1 MKMSET
7 LNEIRRRVSEENLT
21 NSCGSSNCRVDTDN
35 VPRERVVVNV
45 DLAFEAHGG
54 VVKHC
59 DKILFYISSTEN
71 YLVVVLIEHKGGT
84 FNSATEIAE
93 QLQGG
98 ADFAKD
104 KIMKDIIPVDIKTI
118 CVPALFHGS
127 GSHQSQFKKLRR
139 QKIQFGNRKFPI
151 SKDRCGASKN
161 LANVLSRAGVL
172 S

>member
-7 LNEIRRRVSEENLT
+7 LNKIRRRVGEENLT

-54 VVKHC
+54 VGKHC
-59 DKILFYISSTEN
+59 DKILFYICPTEN

-84 FNSATEIAE
+84 FDSATEIAE

-98 ADFAKD
+98 ANFARD
-104 KIMKDIIPVDIKTI
+104 LIPDDINTT
-118 CVPALFHGS
+118 CVPILFHGS
-127 GSHQSQFKKLRR
+127 GSHQSQFIKLRR
-139 QKIQFGNRKFPI
+139 QQINFKGSKIPI

-161 LANVLSRAGVL
+161 LANVLSRAGIL